1 MSVLLQGRSAG
12 ESLRFWYNFP
22 GDNQAHCRRRELVAQ
37 RGECT
42 PAHDQGPQAGRLK
55 PCKGFPHGMPTTH
68 ADTITADLLA
78 CIKG

>member
-1 MSVLLQGRSAG
+1 VHA
-12 ESLRFWYNFP
+12 
-22 GDNQAHCRRRELVAQ
+22 CR
-37 RGECT
+37 
-42 PAHDQGPQAGRLK
+42 HDQGPQAGRLK